1 MPDQGLP
8 PTIFHMLEK
17 NVGKQIRIILDPSY
31 GFEGTLVAVTREPAG
46 IWLSEAEA
54 VILRATIAQPIP
66 QVAGREEMS
75 EIFVHLN
82 SVQRIEVLHTP
93 SRRWGQKNACASAAM
108 TINATDRTTRIS
120 GLTLIPSVS
129 SSKNLSRPALAA
141 GIGDFFSFFFLL
153 IRQPSSNGNELYH
166 SLHY

>member
-1 MPDQGLP
+1 MPEQSIP

-17 NVGKQIRIILDPSY
+17 NLSKKIRVILDTSY

-54 VILRATIAQPIP
+54 IILRATIAQPIP
-66 QVAGREEMS
+66 QVAGREERS

-93 SRRWGQKNACASAAM
+93 ARR
-108 TINATDRTTRIS
+108 
-120 GLTLIPSVS
+120 
-129 SSKNLSRPALAA
+129 
-141 GIGDFFSFFFLL
+141 
-153 IRQPSSNGNELYH
+153 
-166 SLHY
+166 